1 MISPLPSHA
10 LCSIIISLPACFFVP
25 HCRNLLC
32 SSTPYLSRFSNS
44 TLNCLILSGMLYF
57 SLHYN
62 IILLLCHIFIAGAVD
77 VAHNTTMTL
86 ICHGRLPYYPVW
98 YLNGSLV
105 LPGPSYEIVHYPS
118 TGDLIGILVID
129 GNRTCGMLDLRCTVE
144 SQTIYTRLSIEGL

>member
-1 MISPLPSHA
+1 MFHNYQFACLF
-10 LCSIIISLPACFFVP
+10 LCQ
-25 HCRNLLC
+25 NLLC

-44 TLNCLILSGMLYF
+44 TLDFLILSGMLYF
-57 SLHYN
+57 FTSL
-62 IILLLCHIFIAGAVD
+62 LLLCHIFIAGAVD

-86 ICHGRLPYYPVW
+86 TCCGRLPYYPAW

-105 LPGPSYEIVHYPS
+105 FPGPSNKIVHYPR